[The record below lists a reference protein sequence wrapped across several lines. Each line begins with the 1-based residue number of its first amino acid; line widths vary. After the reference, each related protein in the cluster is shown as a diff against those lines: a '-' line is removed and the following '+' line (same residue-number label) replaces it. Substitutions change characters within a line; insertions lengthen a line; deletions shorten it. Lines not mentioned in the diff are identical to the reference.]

1 MNILH
6 VTPSYFPATAWGGP
20 IYSTLGLCDALSST
34 TDVDLRVL
42 TTDSSGPKSEDRLED
57 MEFPTQFPSG
67 YTVYYCR
74 KTFGREFSIELL
86 RHLIPMV
93 KWAEVVHLTY
103 TYSPPT
109 IPTLLVCRMIGR
121 PVVWSPRGAMQRW
134 DNTPRLFAKKIWEII
149 CNTLASRKGT
159 VLHVTSSEEAQASS
173 SRIPKAKIALIP
185 NGVSVPQVNEKRNWK
200 PNNRLRVMYMGR
212 LHPKKG
218 IENLFEAMALLKR
231 NIHSS
236 LSVYGG
242 GGSDYRVSLER
253 RVIELG
259 IEDLVVFHGS
269 VSGEAKEV
277 AFSSSDVCVLP
288 SFTENFGM
296 VVAESLAHGIPVIAS
311 KGTPWSRLEDYRCGV
326 WVDNT
331 PDKIASALRQISD
344 ENLEEMGE
352 RGRQWMQQEFS
363 WGHVANQMYELYESL
378 VANCNL

>member
-20 IYSTLGLCDALSST
+20 IYSTLGLCDALSSMAE
-34 TDVDLRVL
+34 VDLRVL
-42 TTDSSGPKSEDRLED
+42 TTDTIGPKSEDRLED

-103 TYSPPT
+103 IYSLPT
-109 IPTLLVCRMIGR
+109 IPTLIVCRLIGR
-121 PVVWSPRGAMQRW
+121 PVVWSPRGALQQW
-134 DNTPRLFAKKIWEII
+134 DGTTRPIAKWVWEKF
-149 CNTLASRKGT
+149 CNALLSRKRT
-159 VLHVTSSEEAQASS
+159 ALHVTSSKEAQASS
-173 SRIPKAKIALIP
+173 KRVPKTEIALIP
-185 NGVSVPQVNEKRNWK
+185 NGVIIPPIDEERNWK
-200 PNNRLRVMYMGR
+200 PENNLRIMYLGR
-212 LHPKKG
+212 LHPIKG
-218 IENLFEAMALLKR
+218 IDNLLQAMALLR
-231 NIHSS
+231 SSVS
-236 LSVYGG
+236 LSLAVYGNG
-242 GGSDYRVSLER
+242 DLGYRGSLGNQV
-253 RVIELG
+253 VELG

-288 SFTENFGM
+288 SFSENFGM
-296 VVAESLAHGIPVIAS
+296 VVAEALAHGIPVIAS

-326 WVDNT
+326 WADNT

-344 ENLEEMGE
+344 DARL
-352 RGRQWMQQEFS
+352 GRP
-363 WGHVANQMYELYESL
+363 YR
-378 VANCNL
+378 